1 MADVIIRKH
10 NNVYIQVEAE
20 PSIRMGMSEHFAR
33 FVKGYQFQPKYKARI
48 WDGKIRFFQYQ
59 NGMIYA
65 GLINRLLDYC
75 KENQLSVNIDP
86 EVKELFKGDS
96 EEQVNEY
103 VNGLVMSA
111 HGKRIEFRDY
121 QKKAIAV
128 CMTQKRKL
136 IQSPTSSGKS
146 SIIYGICRYLLDNVL
161 EKGERILVIVP
172 TIGLVTQ
179 LKSDF
184 ADYSSLNGWD
194 ADANMVLSTE
204 SKGKRNEKAPI
215 FVQTWQSCFK
225 LPEEYF
231 SQFRAI
237 ITDEV
242 HQAAANSLVSI
253 GKKCNAEF
261 RIGLSGSINE
271 EDEATDM
278 TLTGIYGTKYT
289 TVTTK
294 QLMDEGTV
302 AKLKVNCIQLKYE
315 KNDFSG
321 SYQKELEYIVQNN
334 DRNRLIMDMANE
346 LEGNVLI
353 LFGLVEKH
361 GKPLKELSKKYQ
373 KELFF
378 VYGGTDVDDREKI
391 RKLAE
396 THKKG
401 CIILA
406 SYQTFSTGVNIR
418 NIRHIIFASPTKSF
432 SRVIQSIGRG
442 LRTSLTKTHCD
453 VYDLFDEIRGDYKD
467 PSSFN
472 YTFKHFLERV
482 KIYVKEGF
490 EYSVNK
496 VDIKVNHE

>member
-1 MADVIIRKH
+1 MVDVIIRKH

-75 KENQLSVNIDP
+75 KENQLSVKIDP

-103 VNGLVMSA
+103 VNGIVMSA

-161 EKGERILVIVP
+161 DQGERILVIVP

-204 SKGKRNEKAPI
+204 SSESR
-215 FVQTWQSCFK
+215 
-225 LPEEYF
+225 
-231 SQFRAI
+231 
-237 ITDEV
+237 D
-242 HQAAANSLVSI
+242 
-253 GKKCNAEF
+253 
-261 RIGLSGSINE
+261 
-271 EDEATDM
+271 
-278 TLTGIYGTKYT
+278 
-289 TVTTK
+289 
-294 QLMDEGTV
+294 
-302 AKLKVNCIQLKYE
+302 
-315 KNDFSG
+315 
-321 SYQKELEYIVQNN
+321 
-334 DRNRLIMDMANE
+334 LI
-346 LEGNVLI
+346 
-353 LFGLVEKH
+353 
-361 GKPLKELSKKYQ
+361 
-373 KELFF
+373 
-378 VYGGTDVDDREKI
+378 
-391 RKLAE
+391 
-396 THKKG
+396 
-401 CIILA
+401 
-406 SYQTFSTGVNIR
+406 
-418 NIRHIIFASPTKSF
+418 
-432 SRVIQSIGRG
+432 RVWCG
-442 LRTSLTKTHCD
+442 D
-453 VYDLFDEIRGDYKD
+453 DYKD
-467 PSSFN
+467 FN
-472 YTFKHFLERV
+472 PNDEV
-482 KIYVKEGF
+482 KLKNGKTKRAKNLKEG
-490 EYSVNK
+490 EEI
-496 VDIKVNHE
+496 DL